1 MHGRLNQRRCARVA
15 LGARLV
21 VVAAWL
27 VVLVTSAP
35 ADAQSSRYTFVDHL
49 SSPAPPAAPASA
61 AATAV
66 RDGLVAGTL
75 ERDVRVLAAPEMRG
89 RLRGTEENARARA
102 HIVERLK
109 RAGLAP
115 LFDGSFEQPTRA
127 DGAAAAATPYATN
140 VGAVFRAAQ
149 ADAEWIVL
157 VAHYDHLGV
166 VDGAI
171 HAGADDNASSV
182 ALLLALADSLG
193 RSRPRLRRHVVVLF
207 PDAEEPPDIRTERMG
222 SSWFWRHL
230 PLPAERLHLAI
241 VLDLMGGR
249 ASPEMEAAGL
259 TGALF
264 VLGAEASRGL
274 ADFARALPPADGVEP
289 VFLSL
294 PMIEAVPYAPGRRF
308 ARSDY
313 HGLREHLGRPFVFLS
328 TGRTETYH
336 TERDTPDTLD
346 YAKLG
351 RVTRWVAVLATHAAE
366 TDGPLEWR
374 DFTADPLA
382 DARSLLRMSAG
393 LGKHGRFP
401 WPLRR
406 ALAADRRMVEQ
417 LLRRWDAGEAP
428 TPESYRALVLASTRL
443 QAAMW
448 RPGGWYFA
456 LW

>member
-1 MHGRLNQRRCARVA
+1 VHGRLNQRRCARVA
-15 LGARLV
+15 LSARLV
-21 VVAAWL
+21 IVATL
-27 VVLVTSAP
+27 VVIVRGAP
-35 ADAQSSRYTFVDHL
+35 ADAQSSRYAFVDHL
-49 SSPAPPAAPASA
+49 STPAPPAVPATA

-66 RDGLVAGTL
+66 RDALVAATL
-75 ERDVRVLAAPEMRG
+75 ERDVRFLASPDLRG

-102 HIVERLK
+102 HIVGRL
-109 RAGLAP
+109 RGAGLAP
-115 LFDGSFEQPTRA
+115 LFNGSFEQPTHIGGA
-127 DGAAAAATPYATN
+127 DVAAAPHATN
-140 VGAVFRAAQ
+140 VGAVFRAARP
-149 ADAEWIVL
+149 DAEWIVL

-166 VDGAI
+166 VDDAI

-193 RSRPRLRRHVVVLF
+193 RTRPVLRRHVVFLF
-207 PDAEEPPDIRTERMG
+207 PDAEEPPDIRTDRMG
-222 SSWFWRHL
+222 SSWFWRHA
-230 PLPAERLHLAI
+230 PFPAEQLHLAI

-249 ASPEMEAAGL
+249 ASPEMEATGL
-259 TGALF
+259 GQALF

-274 ADFARALPPADGVEP
+274 ADFVRALPRGDGVEP

-294 PMIEAVPYAPGRRF
+294 PMIEAVPYAPRRRF

-313 HGLREHLGRPFVFLS
+313 HGLREHLGRPFVFMS

-351 RVTRWVAVLATHAAE
+351 RVTRWVAMLALQAAE
-366 TDGPLEWR
+366 ADGSVEWR
-374 DFTADPLA
+374 DFTADPRA

-393 LGKHGRFP
+393 LGKGARFP

-406 ALAADRRMVEQ
+406 ALAADRRRVEE
-417 LLRRWDAGEAP
+417 LLRQWKAGVAP
-428 TPESYRALVLASTRL
+428 TSESYRALVLASTRL
-443 QAAMW
+443 QAAQW

>member
-1 MHGRLNQRRCARVA
+1 VTPTAKPRRRAAIGLA
-15 LGARLV
+15 LAG
-21 VVAAWL
+21 WL
-27 VVLVTSAP
+27 VVLVTSAL

-49 SSPAPPAAPASA
+49 SSPAPPAAPVSA

-89 RLRGTEENARARA
+89 RLRGTNENARARA
-102 HIVERLK
+102 HIVERL
-109 RAGLAP
+109 RAAGLAP
-115 LFDGSFEQPTRA
+115 LFDGSYEQPTRA
-127 DGAAAAATPYATN
+127 DGADAGGATYATN
-140 VGAVFRAAQ
+140 VGAVYRAARP
-149 ADAEWIVL
+149 DAEWIVL

-166 VDGAI
+166 VGAAV

-193 RSRPRLRRHVVVLF
+193 RTQPALRRHVVVLLS
-207 PDAEEPPDIRTERMG
+207 DAEEPPDIRTERMG
-222 SSWFWRHL
+222 SSWFWRHA
-230 PLPAERLHLAI
+230 PFPADRLHLAV

-259 TGALF
+259 AHALF

-274 ADFARALPPADGVEP
+274 GDFVRAQPRADGVEP

-294 PMIEAVPYAPGRRF
+294 PMIEAMPYAPDRRF

-313 HGLREHLGRPFVFLS
+313 HGLREYLGRPFVFLS
-328 TGRTETYH
+328 TGRTQTYH

-346 YAKLG
+346 YAKLD
-351 RVTRWVAVLATHAAE
+351 RVTRWVAVLAVHAAE
-366 TDGPLEWR
+366 ADGALEWR
-374 DFTADPLA
+374 DFTADPRA

-393 LGKHGRFP
+393 LGKAGRFP

-406 ALAADRRMVEQ
+406 ALAADRRRVEE
-417 LLRRWDAGEAP
+417 LLRGWDAGVAP
-428 TPESYRALVLASTRL
+428 TPEGYRALTLASTRL
-443 QAAMW
+443 QAALW